1 MFNRKPNQSDTDNND
16 ISDSNESSD
25 DFAPQNQVTQESQ
38 EPVSEKIEDHQPAR
52 GSNEPS
58 KPSVISEGFEFT
70 GDITFQGTLNVDG
83 SVNGSITVQNLLIGA
98 SGKINGSIK
107 ATTIQV
113 RGSFIGD
120 ATCQDLT
127 LGSQASVNAKINYSS
142 LTIQRGANIQGEL
155 TKS

>member
-1 MFNRKPNQSDTDNND
+1 MFNRKQNQSDTDNND
-16 ISDSNESSD
+16 GSEGIESND
-25 DFAPQNQVTQESQ
+25 DLVSQDQVMQNSAP
-38 EPVSEKIEDHQPAR
+38 EKIEEAVTR
-52 GSNEPS
+52 TGLTEPS

-98 SGKINGSIK
+98 SGKINGSIR

-127 LGSQASVNAKINYSS
+127 LGSQAIVNAKINYSS
-142 LTIQRGANIQGEL
+142 LTIQRGALIQGEL

>member
-16 ISDSNESSD
+16 FSEGIESNED
-25 DFAPQNQVTQESQ
+25 LVSQ
-38 EPVSEKIEDHQPAR
+38 EQLIHDSAPEEIEEPVFRTGLI
-52 GSNEPS
+52 EPS

-107 ATTIQV
+107 ATTVQV
-113 RGSFIGD
+113 RGSFVGD

-127 LGSQASVNAKINYSS
+127 IGSQAIVNAKIKYSS
-142 LTIQRGANIQGEL
+142 LTIQRGALIQGEL

>member
-16 ISDSNESSD
+16 GSEGIESND
-25 DFAPQNQVTQESQ
+25 DLASQDQVMQNST
-38 EPVSEKIEDHQPAR
+38 PEKIEEPVAR
-52 GSNEPS
+52 NGLAEPS

-98 SGKINGSIK
+98 SGKINGSIR

-113 RGSFIGD
+113 RGSFVGD

-127 LGSQASVNAKINYSS
+127 LGSQSSVNAKINYSS
-142 LTIQRGANIQGEL
+142 LTIQRGALIQGEL